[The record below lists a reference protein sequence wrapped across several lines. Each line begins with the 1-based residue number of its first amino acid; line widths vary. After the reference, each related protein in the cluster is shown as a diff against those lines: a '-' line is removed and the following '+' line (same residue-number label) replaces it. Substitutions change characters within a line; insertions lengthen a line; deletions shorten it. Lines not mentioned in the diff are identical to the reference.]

1 MGGLVKQLDLLHY
14 VSTSFAILDYAW
26 CISSSALPE
35 HELAE
40 YTWKSVIIRSR
51 FYAKIMKACF
61 YNEQK

>member
-1 MGGLVKQLDLLHY
+1 MPDVINN
-14 VSTSFAILDYAW
+14 T
-26 CISSSALPE
+26 ALPE
-35 HELAE
+35 RELTE